1 MYLPPSSVLFWLASL
16 VFVALAAFY
25 SSCKVCK
32 GNLQKMFESLK
43 GDGDD
48 DHGGKAAAAAAG
60 AAAGAFKPRMNF
72 RRAKKKLKCSCKNH
86 TCKVCKPKPTFRR
99 VKIKKD

>member
-32 GNLQKMFESLK
+32 GNLQKLFESLK
-43 GDGDD
+43 DD
-48 DHGGKAAAAAAG
+48 EEEHGGKGAAAAAG
-60 AAAGAFKPRMNF
+60 AAAGAFKPRINF
-72 RRAKKKLKCSCKNH
+72 RRAKIKAKCTCKNH